1 MPETADVVIIG
12 AGVFGLALGFELSR
26 LRRQRIVVL
35 EQRYAG
41 SGATG
46 RNIGRVRTSQFSA
59 DLAVFAKSAF
69 AKHAQLSDELGANTL
84 FWRPGYALVFYEH
97 DEMTHI
103 DAIASML
110 SGLGLAPEVHRG
122 PAVMERLP
130 ILQGGDMPIGCLI
143 RPDAAVHHDALLYAY
158 RRAVARAG
166 VDIRERQP
174 VIRVIQQAGRIAG
187 VETPSGAIAAPI
199 VVNATGGWSRAV
211 SALAG
216 VKVPNVPLR
225 REVVVSDS
233 WKPMMDTMITFYRP
247 LEGWFHQTLRGEV
260 VMGVVHPDQRPG
272 LDLRASDTHLFR
284 VAHHLLRKAPRL
296 GHLRVVRQW
305 AGTYDMT
312 PDRKPMMGPVSAL
325 RGFVQ
330 ANGDNGRGIAL
341 IPYLAELLAQWLE
354 TDTRPEALAAF
365 DANRYE
371 GREDTPVVVGDYYAA
386 YGTNAEGEPSVAH

>member
-1 MPETADVVIIG
+1 MSDTADVVIVG
-12 AGVFGLALGFELSR
+12 AGLFGLALAWELGR
-26 LRRQRIVVL
+26 MGRHKIIVL

-46 RNIGRVRTSQFSA
+46 RNIGRVRTSQFSE
-59 DLAVFAKSAF
+59 DLAIFARSAF

-84 FWRPGYALVFYEH
+84 FWRPGYALVFYDD

-103 DAIASML
+103 DTIASML
-110 SGLGLAPEVHRG
+110 TRLGLAPEVHRG
-122 PAVMERLP
+122 DAVVTRLP
-130 ILQGGDMPIGCLI
+130 ILQGGEQPVGCLI

-158 RRAVARAG
+158 RRAVEKAG
-166 VDIRERQP
+166 VEIRERQP
-174 VIRVIQQAGRIAG
+174 ILAIRHHAGRVGGVQTLAG
-187 VETPSGAIAAPI
+187 DIAAPL
-199 VVNATGGWSRAV
+199 VVNATGGWSRQV

-216 VKVPNVPLR
+216 LKVPNVPLR

-233 WKPMMDTMITFYRP
+233 WKPLMDTMITFYRP

-260 VMGVVHPDQRPG
+260 VMGVVHPDQPPG
-272 LDLRASDTHLFR
+272 LDLGASDAHLFR

-305 AGTYDMT
+305 GGTYDVT
-312 PDRKPMMGPVSAL
+312 PDRKPMIGPVRTL
-325 RGFVQ
+325 PGFVQ

-341 IPYLAELLAQWLE
+341 IPYLAELLASWIV
-354 TDTRPEALAAF
+354 DGSRPEALAAF

-386 YGTNAEGEPSVAH
+386 YRKSQAESATTH

>member
-1 MPETADVVIIG
+1 MSDTADVIIIG
-12 AGVFGLALGFELSR
+12 AGIFGLALAFELGR
-26 LRRQRIVVL
+26 LRRRKIIVL

-46 RNIGRVRTSQFSA
+46 RNIGRVRTSQFSE
-59 DLAVFAKSAF
+59 DLAVLARSAF

-84 FWRPGYALVFYEH
+84 FWRPGYALVFYED
-97 DEMTHI
+97 DEMMHI

-110 SGLGLAPEVHRG
+110 SGLGLVSEVHRG
-122 PAVMERLP
+122 ASVVKRLP
-130 ILQGGDMPIGCLI
+130 ILSGGEMPIGCLI

-158 RRAVARAG
+158 RDALAKGG
-166 VDIRERQP
+166 VEIRERQP

-187 VETPSGAIAAPI
+187 VETSSGAVAAPI
-199 VVNATGGWSRAV
+199 VVNATGGWSRHT

-216 VKVPNVPLR
+216 IKVPNVPLR

-233 WKPMMDTMITFYRP
+233 WKPLMDTMITFYRP

-260 VMGVVHPDQRPG
+260 VMGVVHPDQPAG
-272 LDLRASDTHLFR
+272 LDLGATDTHLFR

-305 AGTYDMT
+305 GGTYDMT
-312 PDRKPMMGPVSAL
+312 PDRKPMIGPVRTL
-325 RGFVQ
+325 PGFVQ

-354 TDTRPEALAAF
+354 TGTRPEALAAF

-386 YGTNAEGEPSVAH
+386 YRKNTEAEPTVAH